1 MKRIRILIVDDI
13 SDTRESIR
21 RLLEFEPDIEVIGE
35 AGSGSEALR
44 LAEDLSPDIILMD
57 INMPEMDG
65 IRTTELLAL
74 RTPEISVIIMSVQGE
89 NAYLRR
95 AMMAGARE
103 YIVKPFSGDELA
115 SAIAKVYEIERRK
128 RGVSAEQPHPN
139 TGAPQ
144 ARKGKILSFFSTK
157 GGVGKTTLATNLG
170 VELAHSGKW
179 RVLLIDLNLQFG
191 DVGVFLN
198 LVPKRNIADL
208 TQTGNLQFSEI
219 QSFLLTHSSGVQ
231 VLAAPTRPEYAELV
245 TVDHIEQILKEV
257 KPHFDFILLDNVSR
271 FEDISLLSL
280 DLAAQIFLVVAME
293 VPALK
298 NTKLSLETMSDLHY
312 LDKVQVILNRSSRE
326 MGLDLSE
333 IEKSLNFKV
342 SYEIPSDGKTIVN
355 AVNKGIPFVEYNPQ
369 SKAAEALRRVAST
382 FLTGKNETTT
392 VSAISTVHEPNPSKP
407 LRGLRRVFGF

>member
-35 AGSGSEALR
+35 ASSGSEALL
-44 LAEDLSPDIILMD
+44 LAEDLSPDIVLMD

-65 IRTTELLAL
+65 IRTTELLGL
-74 RTPEISVIIMSVQGE
+74 RSPESSVIIMSVQGE

-103 YIVKPFSGDELA
+103 YIVKPFTGDELA
-115 SAIAKVYEIERRK
+115 SAIAKVYELERRK
-128 RGVSAEQPHPN
+128 RGVSVEQLHPD
-139 TGAPQ
+139 TAAPQ
-144 ARKGKILSFFSTK
+144 AHKGQILTFFSTK
-157 GGVGKTTLATNLG
+157 GGVGKTTLATNLA
-170 VELAHSGKW
+170 VELAHSGRW

-245 TVDHIEQILKEV
+245 TVEHIEQILKEV

-280 DLAAQIFLVVAME
+280 DLAERIFLVVTME

-312 LDKVQVILNRSSRE
+312 LDKVQVILNRSSRD
-326 MGLDLSE
+326 MGLDLSD

-342 SYEIPSDGKTIVN
+342 SYEIPSDGKTLVN
-355 AVNKGIPFVEYNPQ
+355 AVNKGIPFVEHNPQ
-369 SKAAEALRRVAST
+369 SKAADGIRSVAAT
-382 FLTGKNETTT
+382 FLTGKSKTAT
-392 VSAISTVHEPNPSKP
+392 STATSKEHENQSKP
-407 LRGLRRVFGF
+407 LHGFRRIFGF

>member
-1 MKRIRILIVDDI
+1 MKRIRIMIVDDI

-44 LAEDLSPDIILMD
+44 LAEDLFPDIILMD

-74 RTPEISVIIMSVQGE
+74 RAPDISVVIMSVQGE

-115 SAIAKVYEIERRK
+115 SAIAKVYELERRK
-128 RGVSAEQPHPN
+128 RGVSAEKPHPN

-157 GGVGKTTLATNLG
+157 GGVGKTTLVTNLA
-170 VELAHSGKW
+170 VELAQSGQW

-245 TVDHIEQILKEV
+245 TVEHVEQIIKEV

-280 DLAAQIFLVVAME
+280 DLAEQIFLVVAME

-312 LDKVQVILNRSSRE
+312 LDKVQVILNRSSHE
-326 MGLDLSE
+326 MGLNISD

-369 SKAAEALRRVAST
+369 SKATEAIRRVAAT
-382 FLTGKNETTT
+382 FLTGKSESTKITET
-392 VSAISTVHEPNPSKP
+392 STVHEPNRAKP
-407 LRGLRRVFGF
+407 LHGLRRVFGF

>member
-1 MKRIRILIVDDI
+1 MKKIRILIVDDI
-13 SDTRESIR
+13 SDTRESIQ

-35 AGSGSEALR
+35 AGSGSEALL
-44 LAEDLSPDIILMD
+44 LAEDLSPDIVLMD

-74 RTPEISVIIMSVQGE
+74 RAPNSSVVIMSVQGE

-103 YIVKPFSGDELA
+103 YIVKPFTGDELA
-115 SAIAKVYEIERRK
+115 SAIAKVYELERRK
-128 RGVSAEQPHPN
+128 RGALVEQPHPN
-139 TGAPQ
+139 TAAPHV
-144 ARKGKILSFFSTK
+144 RKGQILSFFSTK
-157 GGVGKTTLATNLG
+157 GGVGKTTLATNLA
-170 VELAHSGKW
+170 VELAHSSKW

-198 LVPKRNIADL
+198 LVPKRNLADL

-245 TVDHIEQILKEV
+245 TVEHIEQILKEV
-257 KPHFDFILLDNVSR
+257 KPYFDFIILDNVSR

-280 DLAAQIFLVVAME
+280 DLAEQIFLVVAME

-312 LDKVQVILNRSSRE
+312 LDKVKVILNRSSRE
-326 MGLDLSE
+326 MGLDLSD

-342 SYEIPSDGKTIVN
+342 SFEILSDGKTLVN
-355 AVNKGIPFVEYNPQ
+355 AVNKGIPFVEHNPQ
-369 SKAAEALRRVAST
+369 SKATEGIRRIAAT
-382 FLTGKNETTT
+382 FLTEKSEAATIT
-392 VSAISTVHEPNPSKP
+392 AISTEHVPNRSKP
-407 LRGLRRVFGF
+407 LHGIRRVFGF

>member
-280 DLAAQIFLVVAME
+280 DLAEQIFLVVAME

>member
-1 MKRIRILIVDDI
+1 MKKIRILIVDDI

-35 AGSGSEALR
+35 AGSGSEALL
-44 LAEDLSPDIILMD
+44 LAEDLCPDIVLMD

-74 RTPEISVIIMSVQGE
+74 RAPESSVIIMSVQGE
-89 NAYLRR
+89 SAYLRR

-103 YIVKPFSGDELA
+103 YIVKPFTGDELA
-115 SAIAKVYEIERRK
+115 SAIANVNELERRK
-128 RGVSAEQPHPN
+128 RGVSVEQPHFN
-139 TGAPQ
+139 TGAPL
-144 ARKGKILSFFSTK
+144 ARKGQIISFFSTK
-157 GGVGKTTLATNLG
+157 GGVGKTTLATNLA
-170 VELAHSGKW
+170 VELAHFGKY

-208 TQTGNLQFSEI
+208 AQTGNLQFSEI

-245 TVDHIEQILKEV
+245 TVEHIEQILKEV
-257 KPHFDFILLDNVSR
+257 KPHFDFILIDNVSR

-280 DLAAQIFLVVAME
+280 DLAERIFLVVAME

-312 LDKVQVILNRSSRE
+312 LDKVQVILNRSSRD
-326 MGLDLSE
+326 MGLDLSD

-342 SYEIPSDGKTIVN
+342 SYEIPSDGKALVN
-355 AVNKGIPFVEYNPQ
+355 AVNKGIPFVEHNPQ
-369 SKAAEALRRVAST
+369 SKAAEGIRRVAEA
-382 FLTGKNETTT
+382 FLTEKSEAVTMTAT
-392 VSAISTVHEPNPSKP
+392 STAHVPKSSNP

>member
-1 MKRIRILIVDDI
+1 MKKIRILIVDDI
-13 SDTRESIR
+13 SDTRESIQ

-35 AGSGSEALR
+35 AGSGSEALL
-44 LAEDLSPDIILMD
+44 LAEDLSPDIVLMD

-74 RTPEISVIIMSVQGE
+74 RAPNSSVVIMSVQGE

-103 YIVKPFSGDELA
+103 YIVKPFTGDELA
-115 SAIAKVYEIERRK
+115 SAIAKVYELERRK
-128 RGVSAEQPHPN
+128 RGAIVEQPHPN
-139 TGAPQ
+139 TA
-144 ARKGKILSFFSTK
+144 ASHVRKGQILSFFSTK
-157 GGVGKTTLATNLG
+157 GGVGKTTLATNLA

-179 RVLLIDLNLQFG
+179 RVLLMDLNLQFG

-198 LVPKRNIADL
+198 LVPKRNLADL

-245 TVDHIEQILKEV
+245 TVEHIEQILKEV
-257 KPHFDFILLDNVSR
+257 KPHFDFIILDNVSR

-280 DLAAQIFLVVAME
+280 DLAEQIFLVVAME

-312 LDKVQVILNRSSRE
+312 LDKVKVILNRSSRE
-326 MGLDLSE
+326 MGLDLSD

-342 SYEIPSDGKTIVN
+342 SFEILSDGKTLVN
-355 AVNKGIPFVEYNPQ
+355 AVNKGIPFVEHNAQ
-369 SKAAEALRRVAST
+369 SKAAEGIRRIAAT
-382 FLTGKNETTT
+382 FLTEKSEAATIT
-392 VSAISTVHEPNPSKP
+392 AISTEHVQNRSKP
-407 LRGLRRVFGF
+407 LHGIRRVFGF